1 MHMWIYKYFQNNS
14 RPGVIGKTRKNKQVS
29 NLYFKVTISNVEGS
43 IVLPIENMGEMLDC
57 V

>member
-1 MHMWIYKYFQNNS
+1 MWIYKYFQKKFPS
-14 RPGVIGKTRKNKQVS
+14 GVIGKTRKNKQVS